1 MPLFL
6 TRLSSIFLSFSLCN
20 APHQKQLR
28 HQRILR
34 SYETYDQNPQTK
46 QPVFDPGIQASFQ
59 ESDQV
64 DPFG

>member
-20 APHQKQLR
+20 GQHQTQLR
-28 HQRILR
+28 HQRILK
-34 SYETYDQNPQTK
+34 SYVTYDQNPQTE

-64 DPFG
+64 DLAG